1 MQYLTY
7 YSGKGTGSNSRMP
20 WRESIDKI
28 TKKIRIIGQS
38 SS

>member
-7 YSGKGTGSNSRMP
+7 YSGKDTGNNFRML

-28 TKKIRIIGQS
+28 TKKIRIIDQS